1 MTCFINNP
9 KARAKIPGIVNKIY
23 YGVPYMDVLV
33 PELPVHS
40 HRNWKPIDID
50 AQKFGYEVTVR
61 PSTQTLGMGERRLCK
76 GGEESPRHAP
86 FVDLGVKLISLEAT
100 N

>member
-40 HRNWKPIDID
+40 HRNWKPID
-50 AQKFGYEVTVR
+50 AQKFGYEAEGTPVHTDSR
-61 PSTQTLGMGERRLCK
+61 DGGDEALQGRGRESQTCTFR
-76 GGEESPRHAP
+76 
-86 FVDLGVKLISLEAT
+86 
-100 N
+100 

>member
-40 HRNWKPIDID
+40 HRNWKPID
-50 AQKFGYEVTVR
+50 AQKFGYEVRVR
-61 PSTQTLGMGERRLCK
+61 PSTQTLGMGEMKLCK

-86 FVDLGVKLISLEAT
+86 FVALGVKLISLEAT

>member
-40 HRNWKPIDID
+40 HRNWKPIDIE
-50 AQKFGYEVTVR
+50 AQKFGYEVRVR
-61 PSTQTLGMGERRLCK
+61 PSTQTLGK
-76 GGEESPRHAP
+76 GRDEALQGRKRESQTCTFR
-86 FVDLGVKLISLEAT
+86 
-100 N
+100 

>member
-40 HRNWKPIDID
+40 HRNWKPID
-50 AQKFGYEVTVR
+50 AQKFGYEVRVC
-61 PSTQTLGMGERRLCK
+61 PSTQTLGMGEMRLCK
-76 GGEESPRHAP
+76 RVEESLRHAP
-86 FVDLGVKLISLEAT
+86 FVDLGVKLTSLEAT